1 MLFVMLTYIG
11 ADQRG
16 TVKAD
21 IMNPINEIRP
31 TTLGF
36 IRSIGA
42 VLPEVTHLVLTDAAS
57 VRQTHELGV
66 GVTVGLARAD
76 RGTDRGPTG
85 TLRGRW
91 GW

>member
-21 IMNPINEIRP
+21 IMNQMNEIGP

-57 VRQTHELGV
+57 VRHTHELGV

-76 RGTDRGPTG
+76 RGT
-85 TLRGRW
+85 
-91 GW
+91 

>member
-21 IMNPINEIRP
+21 IMNQMNEIRP

-42 VLPEVTHLVLTDAAS
+42 VLPEVAHLVLTDAAS
-57 VRQTHELGV
+57 V
-66 GVTVGLARAD
+66 
-76 RGTDRGPTG
+76 
-85 TLRGRW
+85 
-91 GW
+91 

>member
-21 IMNPINEIRP
+21 IMNQMNEIRP

-42 VLPEVTHLVLTDAAS
+42 VLPKVTQLILTDAAS
-57 VRQTHELGV
+57 VRHTHELGV

-76 RGTDRGPTG
+76 RGT
-85 TLRGRW
+85 
-91 GW
+91 

>member
-1 MLFVMLTYIG
+1 MLFVMLNYIG
-11 ADQRG
+11 ADQRD

-21 IMNPINEIRP
+21 IMNQMNEIRP

-57 VRQTHELGV
+57 VRHTHELGV

-76 RGTDRGPTG
+76 RGT
-85 TLRGRW
+85 
-91 GW
+91 

>member
-21 IMNPINEIRP
+21 IMNPMNEIRP

-36 IRSIGA
+36 VRSIGA

-76 RGTDRGPTG
+76 RGT
-85 TLRGRW
+85 
-91 GW
+91 

>member
-21 IMNPINEIRP
+21 IINPMNEIRP

-76 RGTDRGPTG
+76 WGTDRGPTG

-91 GW
+91 RR

>member
-1 MLFVMLTYIG
+1 MLFVTLTYLG

-21 IMNPINEIRP
+21 IMNQMNEIRP

-42 VLPEVTHLVLTDAAS
+42 VLPEVTHLVLTDAAF
-57 VRQTHELGV
+57 VRHTHELGG

-76 RGTDRGPTG
+76 RGT
-85 TLRGRW
+85 
-91 GW
+91 

>member
-1 MLFVMLTYIG
+1 MLLFVTLTYLG

-21 IMNPINEIRP
+21 IMNQMNEIRP

-57 VRQTHELGV
+57 VRHTHELGV

-76 RGTDRGPTG
+76 RGT
-85 TLRGRW
+85 
-91 GW
+91 

>member
-21 IMNPINEIRP
+21 IMNQMNEIRP

-57 VRQTHELGV
+57 V
-66 GVTVGLARAD
+66 
-76 RGTDRGPTG
+76 
-85 TLRGRW
+85 
-91 GW
+91 

>member
-21 IMNPINEIRP
+21 IMNPMNEIIP

-57 VRQTHELGV
+57 VRHTHELGV

-76 RGTDRGPTG
+76 RGT
-85 TLRGRW
+85 
-91 GW
+91 

>member
-21 IMNPINEIRP
+21 IMNQMNEIRP

-57 VRQTHELGV
+57 VRHTHELGV

-76 RGTDRGPTG
+76 RGT
-85 TLRGRW
+85 
-91 GW
+91 

>member
-1 MLFVMLTYIG
+1 MLFVTLTYLG

-21 IMNPINEIRP
+21 IMNPMNEIRP

-42 VLPEVTHLVLTDAAS
+42 VLPEVTHLVLTDAAF
-57 VRQTHELGV
+57 VRHTHELGG

-76 RGTDRGPTG
+76 RGT
-85 TLRGRW
+85 
-91 GW
+91 

>member
-21 IMNPINEIRP
+21 IMNQMNEIRP

-76 RGTDRGPTG
+76 RGT
-85 TLRGRW
+85 
-91 GW
+91 